1 MSTSVNGIILY
12 YFSEMSE
19 IASGHSQSTRKTEI
33 NRHVASLVA
42 SLVKTRILRERQKKI
57 RHVASLVSS
66 IRCRYNPKA

>member
-33 NRHVASLVA
+33 NKHVA
-42 SLVKTRILRERQKKI
+42 SLVKTRMLRERQKKI